1 MRTVFASPFARDV
14 TVVYGGKRV
23 SARAFLQPLAL
34 SEPVEPEITP
44 AGVVDTR
51 RYLAIVEPVAL
62 GRGAEIQTAD
72 AVYRVLRCNDFGGHV
87 ECVLATEAGD
97 GDA

>member
-1 MRTVFASPFARDV
+1 M
-14 TVVYGGKRV
+14 
-23 SARAFLQPLAL
+23 
-34 SEPVEPEITP
+34 
-44 AGVVDTR
+44 VDTR
-51 RYLAIVEPVAL
+51 RYLAILEPVAL
-62 GRGAEIQTAD
+62 GRGAEIQTAG